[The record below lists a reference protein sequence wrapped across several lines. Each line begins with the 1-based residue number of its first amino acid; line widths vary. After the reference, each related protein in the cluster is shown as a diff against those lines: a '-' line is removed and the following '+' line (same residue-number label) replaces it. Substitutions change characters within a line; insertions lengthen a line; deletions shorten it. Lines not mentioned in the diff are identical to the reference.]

1 MRGRRGITE
10 QAGRVAVWLAIALV
24 GLMAGVMS
32 AMEVSGALE
41 REREYRA
48 SPVCASVPVTA
59 SACVWEQAFTVR
71 ESATNESAASEGDD
85 GKKPA
90 ATLLPPNG
98 KPWNAAFRN
107 TGPVLSR
114 MRPGDPVVGVV

>member
-1 MRGRRGITE
+1 ME
-10 QAGRVAVWLAIALV
+10 KAGQVAAWLAIALV
-24 GLMAGVMS
+24 GLFAGVMS

-71 ESATNESAASEGDD
+71 ERRQRGRRWEGAGGDVAAPERQ
-85 GKKPA
+85 A
-90 ATLLPPNG
+90 LEC
-98 KPWNAAFRN
+98 
-107 TGPVLSR
+107 
-114 MRPGDPVVGVV
+114 GVP